1 MNSFSV
7 YYGPLLCGF
16 SVPMKGLSLM
26 HVWKLCI
33 RLNSTVKYCCVG
45 LLRSDVALTALSIL

>member
-26 HVWKLCI
+26 HVGKLRI
-33 RLNSTVKYCCVG
+33 RLNSTVKYCCV
-45 LLRSDVALTALSIL
+45 LRSDVALTALSIL